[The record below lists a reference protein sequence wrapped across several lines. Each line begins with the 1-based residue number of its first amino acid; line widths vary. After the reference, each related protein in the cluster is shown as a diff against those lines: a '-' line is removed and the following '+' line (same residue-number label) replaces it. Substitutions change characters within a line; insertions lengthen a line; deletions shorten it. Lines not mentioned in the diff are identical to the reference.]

1 MDLLLLPLPPTSHKS
16 LRSTSSNTP
25 HFFAASH
32 CIDPWRHGPSRVTS
46 SMPRRKASERDQP
59 HRRRSRNGCLNCRR
73 RKIRCDEKAPSCS
86 YCIARGL
93 TCSRGGVVLKW
104 EAEYADNGLAF
115 GRQGV
120 GPTAHLQA
128 CLRHTNYLYRYGA
141 NTANRNQTTFAWT
154 KLKQSGC
161 LYRPWRSATLSTTVL
176 DL

>member
-1 MDLLLLPLPPTSHKS
+1 MESGWTFFFFLLPQPVTSHCVRHHQTRRIFRCVPLHQPVETWAIS
-16 LRSTSSNTP
+16 LQ
-25 HFFAASH
+25 
-32 CIDPWRHGPSRVTS
+32 S

-120 GPTAHLQA
+120 GPTAYLQA
-128 CLRHTNYLYRYGA
+128 CLRGTDYLYRYGA
-141 NTANRNQTTFAWT
+141 NTESRNQTAFAWT
-154 KLKQSGC
+154 KSIQNGYLC
-161 LYRPWRSATLSTTVL
+161 RP
-176 DL
+176 